1 MDGLMNEPTGYRLC
15 DPWTKHLT
23 EYEVSVESRSNDYKK
38 TQNNF
43 RDAQYDHKE
52 MKNDCR
58 SH

>member
-1 MDGLMNEPTGYRLC
+1 MNEPTGYRLC